1 MKKLRV
7 ISLVM
12 VATLALSVNVMGM
25 TQSRYKSYSNS
36 RTSNG
41 GTYVISNNG
50 STFTYSSNGVVKT
63 VILSCDS
70 KIPSKDKQ
78 QDNCINNSCIAEG
91 GNCLSYQNSS
101 SCEGS
106 KKTVN
111 SNQGNNQNTN
121 TNNNQ
126 GNIQN
131 TNQNNNQGNSQ
142 NTNQNNNQGNSQ
154 DTNQNSTGNT
164 VSEYA
169 QVVVNL
175 VNVERA
181 KAGLKPLEID
191 AKVASAAQIRAKE
204 VITVFSHT
212 RPDGSSCFTALSQ
225 TGALYK
231 GAGENIARGQR
242 SPEQVVKEWMASEGH
257 RANILNGN
265 FKYIGVGVDGT
276 AWVQLFTY

>member
-12 VATLALSVNVMGM
+12 IATLVLSVNVMGM
-25 TQSRYKSYSNS
+25 TQNRHKSYSNS
-36 RTSNG
+36 KPSNG

-50 STFTYSSNGVVKT
+50 STFTYSSNGVIRT

-70 KIPSKDKQ
+70 KSSTPSKDKH
-78 QDNCINNSCIAEG
+78 QDNCINNSCTAEG
-91 GNCLSYQNSS
+91 GNGSSCPNSS
-101 SCEGS
+101 SAGNGGGS
-106 KKTVN
+106 KNPV
-111 SNQGNNQNTN
+111 
-121 TNNNQ
+121 
-126 GNIQN
+126 
-131 TNQNNNQGNSQ
+131 NNNQGNSQ
-142 NTNQNNNQGNSQ
+142 NNSQ
-154 DTNQNSTGNT
+154 SSAGNT
-164 VSEYA
+164 ISEYA
-169 QVVVNL
+169 QAVVNL

-191 AKVASAAQIRAKE
+191 IKVVAAAQIRAKE
-204 VITVFSHT
+204 VITTFSHT

-225 TGALYK
+225 TGASYK

-242 SPEQVVKEWMASEGH
+242 SPEQVVKKWMASEGH

-265 FKYIGVGVDGT
+265 FKYIGVGVEGT